1 MVTSVP
7 AFKQLFDV
15 DGVWHTDAEG
25 HIHVQGDLN
34 MITQSTQLWYQFA
47 QVSGDFR
54 VSRRGLMSLKGMPAE
69 VGGTVYLSGNPLT
82 NLDDCA
88 RHVKGSLYITNMPTL
103 KELTGFPL
111 RVGRIC
117 HITYDEHLP
126 LLRCLAAQFV
136 DLQDRE
142 LMTQKDYTRQL
153 TCYEILNRDKWIGKG
168 KTHMLNCALALKQAG
183 LEGNARW

>member
-15 DGVWHTDAEG
+15 DGVWHTDDAG

-47 QVSGDFR
+47 QVTGDFR

-69 VGGTVYLSGNPLT
+69 VGGSVYVSGNPLT

-88 RHVKGSLYITNMPTL
+88 THVKGSLYMTDMPKL
-103 KELTGFPL
+103 QQLTGFPL

-117 HITYDEHLP
+117 HITWDENLP
-126 LLRCLAAQFV
+126 MLRCLAAQFV
-136 DLQDRE
+136 DVQDRE
-142 LMTQKDYTRQL
+142 LMTMQDYDRKNS
-153 TCYEILNRDKWIGKG
+153 CMEILNSEKWIGKG

-183 LEGNARW
+183 LEGNAKW